1 MKNICGARGAIKNK
15 SGRDKG
21 NKGRNGARGVILT

>member
-1 MKNICGARGAIKNK
+1 MWGEGELLKIKAE
-15 SGRDKG
+15 GDKG